1 MAHVPGGLEPSS
13 IPAIPVAF
21 GPVPSPNPNKPLSN
35 VVHQGFAATT
45 TAPRWARRHAAAVLA
60 AWDVSELEAVVVQIV
75 SELIANAVERP
86 IATDAAPYV
95 VRLTLRLMPRRIGIE
110 VFDPDPAAP
119 VLTQATIDD
128 ERGRGLAI
136 VRALSCGLGV
146 VPLPG
151 GKLVVAQVR
160 RPVRIGDGR

>member
-1 MAHVPGGLEPSS
+1 MACSPDRLTPSS
-13 IPAIPVAF
+13 IPSIPVTF
-21 GPVPSPNPNKPLSN
+21 GPVPPSPPNRPLAD

-45 TAPRWARRHAAAVLA
+45 TAPRWARRHAAGVLA
-60 AWDVSELEAVVVQIV
+60 AWDVSELETVVVQIV
-75 SELIANAVERP
+75 SELVANAVERP
-86 IATDAAPYV
+86 IATNGAPYA
-95 VRLTLRLMPRRIGIE
+95 VRLTLRLLPRRIGIE

-119 VLTQATIDD
+119 ILTQAMADD

-146 VPLPG
+146 VPLHG

-160 RPVRIGDGR
+160 RPMRIGENQ

>member
-1 MAHVPGGLEPSS
+1 MACSPDRLTPSRIPS
-13 IPAIPVAF
+13 IPVSF
-21 GPVPSPNPNKPLSN
+21 GPTSPPPPNRPVPD

-60 AWDVSELEAVVVQIV
+60 AWGADEMETVVVQIV
-75 SELIANAVERP
+75 SELVANAVERP
-86 IATDAAPYV
+86 IATNGAPYA
-95 VRLTLRLMPRRIGIE
+95 VRLTLRLLPRRIGIE

-119 VLTQATIDD
+119 VLTQAVADD

-146 VPLPG
+146 VPLPA

-160 RPVRIGDGR
+160 RPMRIGENR